1 MDMYKG
7 GSCMTNNDQPEVID
21 PNDPRYKDDDYFKH
35 SPSEHQRSRFEQDR
49 KIKYYSF
56 GCTPFGCGCLPVVAI
71 IALVITWLI
80 SFIS

>member
-1 MDMYKG
+1 MKTTFSYHYIFSIPYFIMDMYEG

-49 KIKYYSF
+49 N
-56 GCTPFGCGCLPVVAI
+56 CLLYTSP
-71 IALVITWLI
+71 
-80 SFIS
+80 SPRDRG